1 MATGNSDMKKIRIK
15 GYCFST
21 WTEGFKQIALLP
33 CPYITYNPLGH
44 FIETGVATSKWVIS
58 INFLGWDFGIQIYSD
73 LEY

>member
-1 MATGNSDMKKIRIK
+1 MATGNRNMKKLKIK
-15 GYCFST
+15 SYYHNT
-21 WTEGFKQIALLP
+21 WTKGFKQIALLP

-44 FIETGVATSKWVIS
+44 FIETGVATSIWVIS